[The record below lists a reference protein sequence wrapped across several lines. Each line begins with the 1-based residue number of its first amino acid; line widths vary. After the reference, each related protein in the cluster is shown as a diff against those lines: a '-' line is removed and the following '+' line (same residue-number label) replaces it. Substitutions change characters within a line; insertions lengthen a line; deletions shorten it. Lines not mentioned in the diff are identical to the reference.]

1 MCFFVC
7 LIFFKIYFVSRI
19 IRMSLKAFPISKSVG
34 FVLTKRYCIYDEL
47 IAFCCQKRIDFMP
60 ECDDHGY
67 YGVFRIHM
75 FSLEDALHVIEF
87 IRRRNLNAVFVNML
101 WSCTMPNGKT
111 CITWKVCSAEWSLE
125 STCQKLFCMCGNFG
139 RCSESH
145 CADCGCLKINF
156 VKSYR

>member
-1 MCFFVC
+1 MKNTITVLLIIKKLIIQSTLITYFC
-7 LIFFKIYFVSRI
+7 LHLLQSHLD

-101 WSCTMPNGKT
+101 
-111 CITWKVCSAEWSLE
+111 
-125 STCQKLFCMCGNFG
+125 
-139 RCSESH
+139 
-145 CADCGCLKINF
+145 
-156 VKSYR
+156 